1 MSADIFPELD
11 QSNGTKIQG
20 IWGTQENGKA
30 VICNIISQFNIKDRT
45 RIEAYA
51 MVIPGKELLVILGRD
66 FRKRR
71 GNTGFDCTN
80 DRVWVE

>member
-45 RIEAYA
+45 RIEAY
-51 MVIPGKELLVILGRD
+51 GYS
-66 FRKRR
+66 RKRI
-71 GNTGFDCTN
+71 TCHPWKGFS
-80 DRVWVE
+80 